1 MLVEIL
7 EVAMNTAYEIGD
19 DECWHRLG
27 MEALR
32 QGNHQVVEMS
42 YQRTK
47 EFRAAFFS
55 LSIDWEYRETS

>member
-1 MLVEIL
+1 
-7 EVAMNTAYEIGD
+7 MNTAYEIGD

-47 EFRAAFFS
+47 NFER
-55 LSIDWEYRETS
+55 LSFLYLLTGNIEKLRKML